1 MTALTVIHFSACVFL
16 VVVILLQAG
25 KAGMGIGFGS
35 SSQSIFG
42 SKGAGNFL
50 TKTTGI
56 CAFVFLST
64 SFLLTKI
71 QLNQHKS
78 SVIKADTAE
87 TAPVNTAQPTQAPA
101 QANSPQAG
109 GQAADNKNAKKED
122 AKAPDTNTK
131 KP

>member
-1 MTALTVIHFSACVFL
+1 MTALIVIHFSACVFL

-25 KAGMGIGFGS
+25 KAGMGVGFGS

-87 TAPVNTAQPTQAPA
+87 TAPANTAQPIQAPA
-101 QANSPQAG
+101 QTKPPRTGS
-109 GQAADNKNAKKED
+109 QAAGEKDEKKD
-122 AKAPDTNTK
+122 AKAAVPNTK
-131 KP
+131 P